1 MKPDF
6 TKLNGLL
13 PAVIQHAENLQ
24 VLMVGFMNEEA
35 LRLTIAHNQI
45 YFYSRSRHRIWK
57 KGETSGN
64 TLGVI
69 SISADCDQDTMLI
82 KVVPAGPTCHTGAYS
97 CFGEREKMNF
107 LNDLEKII
115 SQRTESGS
123 ADSYV
128 SQLVQK
134 GLNKVAQKVG
144 EEAVEVVIDA
154 KDNNDDLFKNE
165 VADLLF
171 HLIILLK
178 IKGTCL
184 RDIEEVLRQRHVSAG

>member
-6 TKLNGLL
+6 TKLNRLL
-13 PAVIQHAENLQ
+13 PAVIQHAETLQ
-24 VLMVGFMNEEA
+24 ILMVGFMNEEA
-35 LRLTIAHNQI
+35 FRLTIAHNQV

-69 SISADCDQDTMLI
+69 SIAEDCDQDTLLI
-82 KVVPAGPTCHTGAYS
+82 KVVPVGPTCHTGAYS
-97 CFGEREKMNF
+97 CFGERENKNF
-107 LNDLEKII
+107 LSALEEII
-115 SQRTESGS
+115 SQRIDSGS

-144 EEAVEVVIDA
+144 EEAVEVVIEA

-171 HLIILLK
+171 HLMILLK

-184 RDIEEVLRQRHVSAG
+184 RDIEEVLRQRHVLAG